1 MDKDRTML
9 VETKPYSNRKVVI
22 PGRLEIHAAD
32 DAARFILRIAPAK
45 LPLAEKALGAKI
57 PAKIGDLVRT
67 GDIAVACIG
76 PDEWYIW
83 ADESKGTAIV
93 AAFAKLYESEPHSL
107 TEVSHRETG
116 IDITGPKAEW
126 LLNAASPLNLAEMQA
141 PGAARTIFDHA
152 QIILLKWD
160 ADHYRIEV
168 WNSFADHVWTLL
180 ELASNEVEL
189 AI

>member
-1 MDKDRTML
+1 ML

-22 PGRLEIHAAD
+22 SGRLEIQAAD

-45 LPLAEKALGAKI
+45 LKLAEKALGAKI
-57 PAKIGDLVRT
+57 PAKIGDLIRT
-67 GDIAVACIG
+67 DDIAVACLG

-83 ADESKGTAIV
+83 ADESKGTGITE
-93 AAFAKLYESEPHSL
+93 AFTKLYETEPHSL

-116 IDITGPKAEW
+116 IEISGPRAEW
-126 LLNAASPLNLAEMQA
+126 LLNAASPLELSQMQA

-160 ADHYRIEV
+160 TDHYRIEV
-168 WNSFADHVWTLL
+168 WNSFSDHVWTLL
-180 ELASNEVEL
+180 ELASNEV
-189 AI
+189 

>member
-1 MDKDRTML
+1 ML

-22 PGRLEIHAAD
+22 SGRLEIHAAD

-45 LPLAEKALGAKI
+45 LKLAEKALGAKL
-57 PAKIGDLVRT
+57 PAKIGDLIRT
-67 GDIAVACIG
+67 DDIAVACLG

-83 ADESKGTAIV
+83 ADESKGAAITE
-93 AAFAKLYESEPHSL
+93 AFAKLYETEPHSL

-116 IDITGPKAEW
+116 IEISGPRAEW
-126 LLNAASPLNLAEMQA
+126 LLNAASPLELSQMLA

-160 ADHYRIEV
+160 TDHYRIEV
-168 WNSFADHVWTLL
+168 WNSFSDHVWTLL
-180 ELASNEVEL
+180 ELASNEV
-189 AI
+189 

>member
-1 MDKDRTML
+1 ML

-22 PGRLEIHAAD
+22 SGRVEIHAAE
-32 DAARFILRIAPAK
+32 DAARFVLRIAPAK
-45 LPLAEKALGAKI
+45 LAQAEKALGAKI
-57 PAKIGDLVRT
+57 PTKIGDLIRT
-67 GDIAVACIG
+67 NDTAVACLG

-83 ADESKGTAIV
+83 ADENKGVAITQ
-93 AAFAKLYESEPHSL
+93 AFAKLYETEVHSL

-116 IDITGPKAEW
+116 IDIFGPKAEW
-126 LLNAASPLNLAEMQA
+126 LLNAASPLNLSEMQH
-141 PGAARTIFDHA
+141 PGSTRTIFDHA

-180 ELASNEVEL
+180 EQVSNEV
-189 AI
+189 

>member
-1 MDKDRTML
+1 ML

-22 PGRLEIHAAD
+22 PGRLEIHAAE
-32 DAARFILRIAPAK
+32 DAARFILRITPAK
-45 LPLAEKALGAKI
+45 LKLAQKALGAKI
-57 PAKIGDLVRT
+57 PAKIGDLIRT
-67 GDIAVACIG
+67 DDIAVACIG

-83 ADESKGTAIV
+83 ADESKGATITQ
-93 AAFAKLYESEPHSL
+93 AFAKLYETEPHSL

-126 LLNAASPLNLAEMQA
+126 LLNAASPLELAKMQA

-189 AI
+189 AV

>member
-1 MDKDRTML
+1 ML

-32 DAARFILRIAPAK
+32 DAARFVLRIAPEK
-45 LPLAEKALGAKI
+45 LALAEKALGAKL
-57 PAKIGDLVRT
+57 PAKIGGLTRS

-76 PDEWYIW
+76 PNEWYIW
-83 ADESKGTAIV
+83 ADESKADAITQ
-93 AAFAKLYESEPHSL
+93 AFAKLYESEPHSL

-116 IDITGPKAEW
+116 IDISGPQAEW
-126 LLNAASPLNLAEMQA
+126 LLNAASPLELSKMSF

-189 AI
+189 TL

>member
-1 MDKDRTML
+1 ML

-32 DAARFILRIAPAK
+32 DAARFVLRIAATK
-45 LPLAEKALGAKI
+45 LKLAEKALGAKI
-57 PAKIGDLVRT
+57 PAKIGDLIRT
-67 GDIAVACIG
+67 DDIAVACIG

-83 ADESKGTAIV
+83 AEETKGATITQ
-93 AAFAKLYESEPHSL
+93 AFANLYETEQHSL

-116 IDITGPKAEW
+116 VDITGPKAEW
-126 LLNAASPLNLAEMQA
+126 LLNAASPLELAKMQA

-160 ADHYRIEV
+160 EDHYRIEV

-189 AI
+189 AV

>member
-1 MDKDRTML
+1 ML
-9 VETKPYSNRKVVI
+9 VETKSYSNRKVVI
-22 PGRLEIHAAD
+22 SGRLEIHAAD

-45 LPLAEKALGAKI
+45 LKLAEKALGAKI
-57 PAKIGDLVRT
+57 PAKIGDLIRT
-67 GDIAVACIG
+67 DDTAVACLG

-83 ADESKGTAIV
+83 ADESKGAAITE
-93 AAFAKLYESEPHSL
+93 AFAKLYEIEPHSL

-116 IDITGPKAEW
+116 IEISGPQAEW
-126 LLNAASPLNLAEMQA
+126 LLNAASPLELSQMQA

-168 WNSFADHVWTLL
+168 WNSFSDHVWTLL
-180 ELASNEVEL
+180 ELASNEV
-189 AI
+189 

>member
-1 MDKDRTML
+1 ML

-22 PGRLEIHAAD
+22 SGSLEIHAAD

-45 LPLAEKALGAKI
+45 LKLAEKALGAKI
-57 PAKIGDLVRT
+57 PAKIGDLIRT
-67 GDIAVACIG
+67 DDIAVACLG

-83 ADESKGTAIV
+83 ADEGKGVAIIE
-93 AAFAKLYESEPHSL
+93 AFARLYETEPHSL

-116 IDITGPKAEW
+116 IDITGPRAEW
-126 LLNAASPLNLAEMQA
+126 LLNAASPLELSQMKA

>member
-1 MDKDRTML
+1 ML

-22 PGRLEIHAAD
+22 PGRLEIFAAE
-32 DAARFILRIAPAK
+32 DAARFILRIAPEK
-45 LPLAEKALGAKI
+45 LGLAEKALGAKI
-57 PAKIGDLVRT
+57 PAKIGDLIRT
-67 GDIAVACIG
+67 DDIAVACLG
-76 PDEWYIW
+76 PDEWFIW
-83 ADESKGTAIV
+83 ADESRGAAITQ
-93 AAFAKLYESEPHSL
+93 AFAKLYENEPHSL

-116 IDITGPKAEW
+116 IDISGSKAEW
-126 LLNAASPLNLAEMQA
+126 LLNAASPLNLAEMGH

-180 ELASNEVEL
+180 ELASNEV
-189 AI
+189 

>member
-1 MDKDRTML
+1 ML

-22 PGRLEIHAAD
+22 PGRLEIHAAE
-32 DAARFILRIAPAK
+32 DAARFILRIAPEK
-45 LPLAEKALGAKI
+45 LGSAEKALGAKL
-57 PAKIGDLVRT
+57 PAKIGDLIRT
-67 GDIAVACIG
+67 DDIAVACLG

-83 ADESKGTAIV
+83 ADESKGIAITQ
-93 AAFAKLYESEPHSL
+93 AFAKLYETEPHSL

-116 IDITGPKAEW
+116 IDISGPKAEW
-126 LLNAASPLNLAEMQA
+126 LLNAASPLDLSQMKA

-180 ELASNEVEL
+180 EMASNEVEL
-189 AI
+189 TV

>member
-1 MDKDRTML
+1 ML

-22 PGRLEIHAAD
+22 SGRLEIQAAD

-45 LPLAEKALGAKI
+45 LKLAEKALGAKI
-57 PAKIGDLVRT
+57 PAKIGDLIRT
-67 GDIAVACIG
+67 DDIAVACLG

-83 ADESKGTAIV
+83 ADESKGTGITE
-93 AAFAKLYESEPHSL
+93 AFTKLYETEPHSL

-116 IDITGPKAEW
+116 IEISGPRAEW
-126 LLNAASPLNLAEMQA
+126 LLNAASPLELSQMLA

-160 ADHYRIEV
+160 TDHYRIEV
-168 WNSFADHVWTLL
+168 WNSFSDHVWTLL
-180 ELASNEVEL
+180 ELASNEV
-189 AI
+189 

>member
-1 MDKDRTML
+1 ML
-9 VETKPYSNRKVVI
+9 VETKPYSSRKVVI

-32 DAARFILRIAPAK
+32 DAARFVLRIAPEK
-45 LPLAEKALGAKI
+45 LALAEKALGAKI
-57 PAKIGDLVRT
+57 PAKIGELART
-67 GDIAVACIG
+67 GDIAVACLG

-83 ADESKGTAIV
+83 ADEGKAQTFV
-93 AAFAKLYESEPHSL
+93 AAFNKLYETEPHSL

-141 PGAARTIFDHA
+141 PGANRTIFDHA
-152 QIILLKWD
+152 QIILMKWD
-160 ADHYRIEV
+160 AEHYRIEV

-180 ELASNEVEL
+180 EAASNEV
-189 AI
+189 

>member
-1 MDKDRTML
+1 ML

-22 PGRLEIHAAD
+22 SGRLEIQAAD

-45 LPLAEKALGAKI
+45 LKLAEKALGAKI
-57 PAKIGDLVRT
+57 PAKIGDLIRT
-67 GDIAVACIG
+67 DDIAVACLG

-83 ADESKGTAIV
+83 ADESKGAAITE
-93 AAFAKLYESEPHSL
+93 AFAKLYETEPHSL

-116 IDITGPKAEW
+116 IEISGPRAEW
-126 LLNAASPLNLAEMQA
+126 LLNAASPLELSQMLA

-160 ADHYRIEV
+160 TDHYRIEV
-168 WNSFADHVWTLL
+168 WNSFSDHVWTLL
-180 ELASNEVEL
+180 ELASNEV
-189 AI
+189 

>member
-1 MDKDRTML
+1 ML

-22 PGRLEIHAAD
+22 SGRVEIHAAE

-45 LPLAEKALGAKI
+45 LAQAEKALGAKI
-57 PAKIGDLVRT
+57 PTKIGDLIRT
-67 GDIAVACIG
+67 DDTAVACLG

-83 ADESKGTAIV
+83 ADESKGVAITQ
-93 AAFAKLYESEPHSL
+93 AFAKLYETDVHSL

-116 IDITGPKAEW
+116 IDISGPQAEW
-126 LLNAASPLNLAEMQA
+126 LLNAASPLNLSEMQH
-141 PGAARTIFDHA
+141 PGATRTIFDHA

-180 ELASNEVEL
+180 EQVGNEV
-189 AI
+189 